1 MAAEYTFPAVPFLGF
16 QCRADSFVYP
26 IVTADSM
33 VITTIRL
40 GPGFNIEL
48 PFRFGL
54 FAYAGLGYY
63 YGIVPAVNAIRGG
76 NLAVGGGIGAAYSL
90 PKLVSFGL
98 YADYTYNRLLAH
110 TIGITAAVSLN
121 IRLKTKD
128 IGPPLIIGAAE
139 MDPVFPVLHQHY
151 DTSPFGTVTVKN
163 NRDRPIHDIAVDF
176 FIERYMSDPKTC
188 ISAVSLGPDESREVP
203 VYALF
208 DSDILEVLEST
219 KVSYKL
225 IMRYVYR
232 GKPYSDEHFDTVTI
246 ENRNATV
253 WDDDRKVAAF
263 VNTLDPEVMTFAKIV
278 SSFARKSTYGNLPA
292 PLKSAIAIYEA
303 LRVYDIRYAVDAATP
318 FEEFSR
324 NPYIVDYLQFP
335 RQTLQY
341 KGGDCDDLSILY
353 NALLQSASVHTAFIT
368 VPGHI
373 YPAVSLDMSPA
384 EARERFSRPEILI
397 LDEETGKTWLPLEIT
412 ALDRD
417 FLSAW
422 ELGAREW
429 REAEAEGA
437 AELIPTE
444 EAWQEY
450 QAVWYR
456 PVTASEQ
463 SYFVELPDTDSVRE
477 TFNRSVRRFVLIEV
491 ESQTEELMERIEED
505 HSNGRLINKLGVI
518 YAKNGMMGEAKK
530 TFTAALSAEP
540 NLYPALVNLG
550 NISYLDGDY
559 LQALKQFEAA
569 RNIRPDRPRVMVT
582 LMELYYELGRSAEAA
597 ELFTRFSARYPD
609 LAEENRHLSSELRF
623 QTRAAVSASA
633 ADKVF
638 WADEEEGEENAESSA
653 PGEAA
658 PGQEEE
664 TR

>member
-1 MAAEYTFPAVPFLGF
+1 MAAEYTLPTVPFLGF
-16 QCRADSFVYP
+16 QLRADLFVYP

-33 VITTIRL
+33 VITTMRF

-48 PFRFGL
+48 PLRFGL
-54 FAYAGLGYY
+54 FAYAGIGYY
-63 YGIVPAVNAIRGG
+63 YGIVPADNAIRGG

-90 PKLVSFGL
+90 PKLLNFSL

-110 TIGITAAVSLN
+110 SIGITAAVSLN
-121 IRLKTKD
+121 IRLKTKE
-128 IGPPLIIGAAE
+128 IGPPLIIGGAD

-151 DTSPFGTVTVKN
+151 DTSPLGTVTIRN
-163 NRDRPIHDIAVDF
+163 NRDRPVHDIAVDF
-176 FIERYMSDPKTC
+176 YIDRYMSDPKTC
-188 ISAVSLGPDESREVP
+188 VSALSLEPEESRDIP
-203 VYALF
+203 VFALF
-208 DSDILEVLEST
+208 DSGILEILEST

-225 IMRYVYR
+225 ILRYVYR
-232 GKPYSDEHFDTVTI
+232 GKPYTDEHFDTLTI

-263 VNTLDPEVMTFAKIV
+263 VNTLDPEVMTFAKII
-278 SSFARKSTYGNLPA
+278 SSFARKSTYGNLPT

-318 FEEFSR
+318 FEEFSE

-373 YPAVSLDMSPA
+373 YPAISLDMSPA
-384 EARERFSRPEILI
+384 EARERFSRPENLI
-397 LDEETGKTWLPLEIT
+397 FDEEKGKTWLPLEIT
-412 ALDRD
+412 VLDRD

-491 ESQTEELMERIEED
+491 ESQTADLLEQIEAD
-505 HSNGRLINKLGVI
+505 HKNGRLINKLGVI
-518 YAKNGMMGEAKK
+518 YAQNGMFGEARM
-530 TFTAALSAEP
+530 TFIAALEENP
-540 NLYPALVNLG
+540 RLYAAMLNLG
-550 NISYLDGDY
+550 NIAYIDGD
-559 LQALKQFEAA
+559 LQKALEQFEAA
-569 RNIRPDRPRVMVT
+569 QKLKPDKPKVMVT
-582 LMELYYELGRSAEAA
+582 LMELYYELGRPDEAA
-597 ELFTRFSARYPD
+597 ELFARFSTLYPD
-609 LAEENRHLSSELRF
+609 LAEENRYLSSELRF
-623 QTRAAVSASA
+623 QTRASGSASA
-633 ADKVF
+633 PEKVF
-638 WADEEEGEENAESSA
+638 WVEEE
-653 PGEAA
+653 EA
-658 PGQEEE
+658 G
-664 TR
+664 